1 MAKNPTA
8 APRKRGRPKKAT
20 QTTALTEPMFPAQVD
35 AIEEGIIQIPA
46 EPVVEDETVTVNPE
60 TGSVEIEHDDGSITI
75 DPTGA
80 TLMTEGEVDTSDFG
94 ANLAEAI
101 DPLELSR
108 IANELLDAIESD
120 KQDRSQWEQMRAKC
134 IELLGLKLEDPKGD
148 VSRSSLGL
156 ATSVV
161 RDPVLLEA
169 VERFRAN
176 AYAELCPAAGPVKV
190 INFSPDKTQTEP
202 LARSLEKDLNFY
214 LTTTASEYYPDTRY
228 MLWWTGLASGTFKK
242 VYKCPLRRRP
252 VSEYVDGTDLIVPSS
267 ATDLKNAPRITH
279 QVTMPRNIMR
289 AMQLE
294 GVYRNVLLGEPMQ
307 TKINPVE
314 AKVASVDGKNPQSQR
329 IEDQEYTV
337 YEVYATLDIRGFEH
351 QIDGEKT
358 GLPLPYRITIEET
371 SREVLEIRRNWDI
384 QDDEEVFRP
393 AKIPFVLFPYSTGI
407 SRIYGSGLGQM
418 MGNMASALTALLRIS
433 IDNGMMSNYPGLLKA
448 KSDGRQLQ
456 NEIMVPPG
464 GVAEIDTGGLPI
476 QQFVMGMPFKD
487 VSANTVA
494 FIEQLRGV
502 AQRLGGTAE
511 LPVGEGKQ
519 DAPVGTTLAMIEQA
533 TKVEG
538 SVHKALHAAQSEE
551 FRLLV
556 ELFKDDPEALWRGN
570 RRPAMGGNPAERLAK
585 FREALDNCDIVPQAD
600 PNVPSDMHRNLMAMG
615 LKQFTAG
622 NPAYNPIEVDRWV
635 AKQMFKMSDG
645 DFQSFLAP
653 PVMPQPDPL
662 LLKQVELE
670 ERKVGVQEQ
679 KVGIDAQKLQIEAM
693 KAEQDAANKAADRE
707 ARIDMETLK
716 VAASAA
722 TAKMAQ
728 DAPQVIEAEPG
739 VDPIAAAKL
748 VLDKRKIDLKE
759 DELAFKNA
767 NAQLDR
773 QSKETIATLNL
784 AESLAVHPASDTL
797 VDEQLNQMSA
807 FLTPSKEPAARP
819 GGMSEGG
826 RVGDQSARGERSS
839 RPESPRFSIRMP
851 DRDPEPPS
859 LRPALDI
866 EGDAIERALAVARQI
881 EAEEFHRFLHS

>member
-1 MAKNPTA
+1 MAKTPT
-8 APRKRGRPKKAT
+8 APRKRGRPKKAA
-20 QTTALTEPMFPAQVD
+20 QSTALTQPMFPAQAAAFED
-35 AIEEGIIQIPA
+35 QIIQIPE
-46 EPVVEDETVTVNPE
+46 EPVVEDSTVTVNPE
-60 TGSVEIEHDDGSITI
+60 TGGVEIEHDDGSITI

-80 TLMTEGEVDTSDFG
+80 TLWAGDSDVDTSDFD

-101 DPLELSR
+101 YPTELNR

-120 KQDRSQWEQMRAKC
+120 KQERSQWEQMRAKC

-190 INFSPDKTQTEP
+190 VNFSTDKQKTEP

-242 VYKCPLRRRP
+242 IYKCPLRKRP

-267 ATDLKNAPRITH
+267 ATDLKNSPRVTH

-294 GVYRNVLLGEPMQ
+294 GVYRDVLLGEPMQ
-307 TKINPVE
+307 TKVNAVE
-314 AKVASVDGKNPQSQR
+314 AKVASVDGKVAQSQR
-329 IEDQEYTV
+329 IEDQEYTI
-337 YEVYATLDIRGFEH
+337 YEVYATLDIKGFEH
-351 QIDGEKT
+351 EMDGEPT

-371 SREVLEIRRNWDI
+371 SREILEIRRNWDP
-384 QDDEEVFRP
+384 QDEEEVYRP
-393 AKIPFVLFPYSTGI
+393 AQIPFVLFPYSTGI

-448 KSDGRQLQ
+448 KGTGRQIQ

-502 AQRLGGTAE
+502 AQRLGGTAD

-519 DAPVGTTLAMIEQA
+519 DVPVGTMLASIEQA

-556 ELFKDDPEALWRGN
+556 KLFKDDPEALWRGN
-570 RRPAMGGNPAERLAK
+570 RRPAMGGNPEERMAK
-585 FREALDNCDIVPQAD
+585 FKEALENCDIVPQAD

-622 NPAYNPIEVDRWV
+622 NPAYNPVEVDRWV
-635 AKQMFKMSDG
+635 AKQMFKMDDG
-645 DFQSFLAP
+645 TFSSFLAP
-653 PVMPQPDPL
+653 PMAAQPDPL

-679 KVGIDAQKLQIEAM
+679 KVQIDAM
-693 KAEQDAANKAADRE
+693 KAQQDAANKAADRD
-707 ARIDMETLK
+707 ARVEMETLK
-716 VAASAA
+716 IAASAA
-722 TAKMAQ
+722 TANMAK
-728 DAPQVIEAEPG
+728 DAPVPVEMEPQ

-748 VLDKRKIDLKE
+748 VLEKRKIEVKE
-759 DELAFKNA
+759 DELAYKNA

-773 QSKETIATLNL
+773 QSKETIETLKL
-784 AESLAVHPASDTL
+784 ANAIAVHPGSDTL
-797 VDEQLNQMSA
+797 VDEQLDQMSS
-807 FLTPSKEPAARP
+807 FLTPAKAPAARP

-826 RVGDQSARGERSS
+826 RIPVREEQEPARRA
-839 RPESPRFSIRMP
+839 SPQFSIARS
-851 DRDPEPPS
+851 RDPEQRM
-859 LRPALDI
+859 LRPQMDLSSDPL
-866 EGDAIERALAVARQI
+866 EQALAVARQI
-881 EAEEFHRFLHS
+881 EANEEFQRFLHS

>member
-1 MAKNPTA
+1 MAKKPVTDG
-8 APRKRGRPKKAT
+8 APRKRGRPKKAV
-20 QTTALTEPMFPAQVD
+20 TTALTEPMFPAQAEAFED
-35 AIEEGIIQIPA
+35 QIIQIPQEEA
-46 EPVVEDETVTVNPE
+46 PEMDGVKIDPE
-60 TGSVEIEHDDGSITI
+60 TGSVEIENEDGSITI
-75 DPTGA
+75 DPNGVSLVTQSD
-80 TLMTEGEVDTSDFG
+80 VDTSDFQ

-101 DPLELSR
+101 DPTELSR
-108 IANELLDAIESD
+108 IANELLDAVESD
-120 KQDRSQWEQMRAKC
+120 KQERSQWEQMRAKC

-156 ATSVV
+156 STSVV

-190 INFSPDKTQTEP
+190 VNFSDDKVRTDP
-202 LARSLEKDLNFY
+202 LARSLEKDLNYY

-242 VYKCPLRRRP
+242 IYKCPLRRRP

-267 ATDLKNAPRITH
+267 ATDLKNSPRVTH
-279 QVTMPRNIMR
+279 QVTMPRNIMK

-294 GVYRNVLLGEPMQ
+294 GVYRDVLLGEPMQ
-307 TKINPVE
+307 TKVNAVE
-314 AKVASVDGKNPQSQR
+314 AKVASVDGKVAQSQR
-329 IEDQEYTV
+329 IEDQEFTV
-337 YEVYATLDIRGFEH
+337 YEVYATLDIKGFEH
-351 QIDGEKT
+351 EMDGEPT

-371 SREVLEIRRNWDI
+371 SREVLEIRRNLDP
-384 QDDEEVFRP
+384 QDEEEIYRP
-393 AKIPFVLFPYSTGI
+393 AQIPFVLFPYSTGI

-448 KSDGRQLQ
+448 KGTGRQIQ

-494 FIEQLRGV
+494 FIEQLRNV

-551 FRLLV
+551 FRLLTK
-556 ELFKDDPEALWRGN
+556 LFRDDPEALWRGN
-570 RRPAMGGNPAERLAK
+570 RRPSLGKTSEERLAK
-585 FREALDNCDIVPQAD
+585 FKEALENCDIVPQAD

-635 AKQMFKMSDG
+635 SKQMFKMSDA
-645 DFQSFLAP
+645 DFQTFLAP
-653 PVMPQPDPL
+653 PMPPAQMDPL
-662 LLKQVELE
+662 LAKQVEIE

-679 KVGIDAQKLQIEAM
+679 RLQLDAS
-693 KAEQDAANKAADRE
+693 KAQQDAANKTADRE
-707 ARIDMETLK
+707 AKVDMETLK
-716 VAASAA
+716 IAASAA

-728 DAPQVIEAEPG
+728 DVPAPVEIEAEPE

-748 VLDKRKIDLKE
+748 VLEKRKIELKE

-773 QSKETIATLNL
+773 QSKETVETLKL
-784 AESLAVHPASDTL
+784 ANAIAVHPTSDTL
-797 VDEQLNQMSA
+797 VDEQLDQMSE
-807 FLTPSKEPAARP
+807 FLTPAKTPAARP

-826 RVGDQSARGERSS
+826 RVPVREERVSLAQ
-839 RPESPRFSIRMP
+839 RRREREQPPFSIRF
-851 DRDPEPPS
+851 DDPEPRPS
-859 LRPALDI
+859 RHDEDLSDDPI
-866 EGDAIERALAVARQI
+866 EQALAVARQI
-881 EAEEFHRFLHS
+881 EANDEFQRFLHS